1 MSLLAVAALSVV
13 GCQEEER
20 DLGLPEVKVDQ
31 TTLSFGAGIGSGKV
45 KVSATRDWKVVSTVD
60 WIEAT
65 PKNGVGY
72 EDGDVTISVLENE
85 GYDRTGAV
93 RIDIGYDYKT
103 ILVNQSGP
111 LGPKTEGSGTL
122 EDPYTPAGATSFTS
136 ALASDQ
142 EGGPIYIKGIISSI
156 NTTFEASGNYGNA
169 IFNISEDGTTN
180 GAQFYIYQTYYLG
193 NKPWKASLGPDVKV
207 GDEVIIYGKVVNYH
221 GNTPETVGKGGSYI
235 YSLNGETAGGG
246 GDDQSEPKGTGTLED
261 PYNPAGAAQAV
272 KDLAW
277 TSASDYEK
285 IGPAYVKGKIS
296 KIANKGTYTEG
307 GTYGNASFYITEDG
321 ESGTEFYAFRILYLG
336 NKKYES
342 GQTDIK
348 VGDEVVIYGELMN
361 YQGNTPETV
370 AGNAYLYSLNGQGG
384 GDTPTP
390 QPGGDI
396 TVATVAQIKDA
407 PVDNEKLYQLTAT
420 IKTIKNATYG
430 NLVVSDDTGDLDI
443 QGLIKGTAVGAN
455 DKSFADLGLAVG
467 DKITIV
473 GVRQEFNGT
482 PQLGSNNLACYF
494 VSKGEGGDTPTPG
507 GNGSGT
513 LSDPYTPAG
522 AIDAVKDLTWTS
534 NTDYESTEE
543 VYVKGKIS
551 RIASGGTYTEGG
563 TYGNASFYISA
574 DGTENDEFYA
584 FRILYLGNK
593 KFEAGQTDIKV
604 GDEVIIYGKLMNYR
618 GNTPETVANAAY
630 LYSLNGDTGDGGGDT
645 PTPQPGDITVATVAQ
660 IKDAPVDNEK
670 LYQLTATIKTIK
682 NATYGNLVVSD
693 DTGDLD
699 IQGLIKGTAVGAND
713 KSFADLG
720 LAVGDKITIVG
731 VRQEFNGTPQL
742 GSNNLACYFVSK
754 GEGGDTPTP
763 GGNGSGTLSDPYTPA
778 GAIDAVKDLTWTS
791 NTDYESTE
799 EVYVKGK
806 ISRIASG
813 GTYTEGGTYGNASF
827 YISADGTENDEFYAF
842 RILYLGNKKFEA
854 GQTDIKVGD
863 EVIIYGK
870 LMNYRGNTPET
881 VANAAYLYSLNG
893 DTGEGGG
900 DTPTPQPGGTV
911 SFDTNSSAQTWAA
924 ETDPT
929 YGVGF
934 SSTTESIKIGY
945 YKHTGTTNLV
955 APNAE
960 HVRIY
965 KNSVIVFTAPEG
977 KKFKSIKMVAPTA
990 SNCFNLT
997 GLEGGSDCKADTAT
1011 LTMTWSGSASK
1022 VVLHAVNGQVRCK
1035 SVSIEFE

>member
-1 MSLLAVAALSVV
+1 MKLRNLWMSLLAVAALSVV

-246 GDDQSEPKGTGTLED
+246 GDDEAKGTGTLED

-272 KDLAW
+272 KDLTW

-361 YQGNTPETV
+361 YRAILRRRLQ
-370 AGNAYLYSLNGQGG
+370 A
-384 GDTPTP
+384 TPTCIP
-390 QPGGDI
+390 
-396 TVATVAQIKDA
+396 
-407 PVDNEKLYQLTAT
+407 
-420 IKTIKNATYG
+420 
-430 NLVVSDDTGDLDI
+430 
-443 QGLIKGTAVGAN
+443 
-455 DKSFADLGLAVG
+455 
-467 DKITIV
+467 
-473 GVRQEFNGT
+473 
-482 PQLGSNNLACYF
+482 
-494 VSKGEGGDTPTPG
+494 
-507 GNGSGT
+507 
-513 LSDPYTPAG
+513 
-522 AIDAVKDLTWTS
+522 
-534 NTDYESTEE
+534 
-543 VYVKGKIS
+543 
-551 RIASGGTYTEGG
+551 
-563 TYGNASFYISA
+563 
-574 DGTENDEFYA
+574 
-584 FRILYLGNK
+584 
-593 KFEAGQTDIKV
+593 
-604 GDEVIIYGKLMNYR
+604 
-618 GNTPETVANAAY
+618 
-630 LYSLNGDTGDGGGDT
+630 
-645 PTPQPGDITVATVAQ
+645 
-660 IKDAPVDNEK
+660 
-670 LYQLTATIKTIK
+670 
-682 NATYGNLVVSD
+682 
-693 DTGDLD
+693 
-699 IQGLIKGTAVGAND
+699 
-713 KSFADLG
+713 
-720 LAVGDKITIVG
+720 
-731 VRQEFNGTPQL
+731 
-742 GSNNLACYFVSK
+742 
-754 GEGGDTPTP
+754 
-763 GGNGSGTLSDPYTPA
+763 
-778 GAIDAVKDLTWTS
+778 
-791 NTDYESTE
+791 
-799 EVYVKGK
+799 
-806 ISRIASG
+806 
-813 GTYTEGGTYGNASF
+813 
-827 YISADGTENDEFYAF
+827 
-842 RILYLGNKKFEA
+842 
-854 GQTDIKVGD
+854 
-863 EVIIYGK
+863 
-870 LMNYRGNTPET
+870 
-881 VANAAYLYSLNG
+881 
-893 DTGEGGG
+893 
-900 DTPTPQPGGTV
+900 
-911 SFDTNSSAQTWAA
+911 
-924 ETDPT
+924 
-929 YGVGF
+929 
-934 SSTTESIKIGY
+934 
-945 YKHTGTTNLV
+945 
-955 APNAE
+955 
-960 HVRIY
+960 
-965 KNSVIVFTAPEG
+965 
-977 KKFKSIKMVAPTA
+977 
-990 SNCFNLT
+990 
-997 GLEGGSDCKADTAT
+997 
-1011 LTMTWSGSASK
+1011 
-1022 VVLHAVNGQVRCK
+1022 
-1035 SVSIEFE
+1035 